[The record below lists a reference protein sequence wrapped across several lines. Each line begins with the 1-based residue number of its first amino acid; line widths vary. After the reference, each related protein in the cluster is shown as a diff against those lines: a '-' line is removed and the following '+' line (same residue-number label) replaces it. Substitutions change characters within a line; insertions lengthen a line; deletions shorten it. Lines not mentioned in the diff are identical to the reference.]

1 VSVGTDTTLGLA
13 WSIEGGPFYISSF
26 TTLGLD
32 WSIEGR
38 PLPSTI
44 LVKINGELAQVPS
57 LVKAGG
63 ELIDPS
69 TFEPWP

>member
-1 VSVGTDTTLGLA
+1 VSVGTDTTLDLA
-13 WSIEGGPFYISSF
+13 WSIEGAPFYISSF

-44 LVKINGELAQVPS
+44 LVKIDGELVQVPS
-57 LVKAGG
+57 LVKTGG

-69 TFEPWP
+69 TFEAWP